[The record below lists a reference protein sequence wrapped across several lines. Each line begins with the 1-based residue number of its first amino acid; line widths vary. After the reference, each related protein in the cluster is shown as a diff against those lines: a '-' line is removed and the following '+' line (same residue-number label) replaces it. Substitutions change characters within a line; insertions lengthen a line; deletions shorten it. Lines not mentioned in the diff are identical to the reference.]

1 MPVCTIIVTRGSCF
15 FFPYLYSI
23 LMSQVFLPVLI
34 VVQIAISWELLMGS
48 SEKLLVAFLIFVSRI
63 IQWLKFSWSF
73 LSSSF
78 FYPILIKKKSKCSV
92 FDLPVLIIYI
102 VKVLDYFRKQRS
114 KITWLTFSL
123 CFTMSMGKSEKFL
136 GVEGVKKLNIL
147 KLTHSLMFDVVIF
160 NFYPSYFPPSHFM
173 YIKNLI
179 EFTKCSATWW

>member
-1 MPVCTIIVTRGSCF
+1 
-15 FFPYLYSI
+15 
-23 LMSQVFLPVLI
+23 
-34 VVQIAISWELLMGS
+34 MGS
-48 SEKLLVAFLIFVSRI
+48 SEKLLVAFLIFC
-63 IQWLKFSWSF
+63 LKNYSVVKIF
-73 LSSSF
+73 LVIPF
-78 FYPILIKKKSKCSV
+78 FIFLLSYPDKKKSKCSV

-102 VKVLDYFRKQRS
+102 VKVLNYFRKQRS

-123 CFTMSMGKSEKFL
+123 CFTMSMGKSKKIL

-179 EFTKCSATWW
+179 EFTKCSAA

>member
-1 MPVCTIIVTRGSCF
+1 MPVCTIIVTRGSWF

-34 VVQIAISWELLMGS
+34 VVQIAISWELLIGL

-63 IQWLKFSWSF
+63 GYSMVKIF
-73 LSSSF
+73 LVIPF
-78 FYPILIKKKSKCSV
+78 FIFLFTYADKKKSKCSV
-92 FDLPVLIIYI
+92 FDLLIIYI
-102 VKVLDYFRKQRS
+102 VKVLGYFRKQRS

-123 CFTMSMGKSEKFL
+123 CFTMSMGESKKFL

-147 KLTHSLMFDVVIF
+147 KLTHSLMFDVVIS

>member
-1 MPVCTIIVTRGSCF
+1 
-15 FFPYLYSI
+15 
-23 LMSQVFLPVLI
+23 
-34 VVQIAISWELLMGS
+34 MGS
-48 SEKLLVAFLIFVSRI
+48 SEKLLVAFLIFC
-63 IQWLKFSWSF
+63 LKNYSVVKIF
-73 LSSSF
+73 LVIPF
-78 FYPILIKKKSKCSV
+78 FIFLLSYPDKKKSKCSV

-123 CFTMSMGKSEKFL
+123 CFTMSMRKSKKFL

-179 EFTKCSATWW
+179 EFTKCSAT

>member
-34 VVQIAISWELLMGS
+34 VVQIAISWELLIGL

-63 IQWLKFSWSF
+63 GYSMVKIF
-73 LSSSF
+73 LVIPF
-78 FYPILIKKKSKCSV
+78 FIFLFTYPDKKKSKCSV
-92 FDLPVLIIYI
+92 FDLLIIYI
-102 VKVLDYFRKQRS
+102 VKVLGYFRKQRS

-123 CFTMSMGKSEKFL
+123 CFTMSMGESKKFL